1 MKKTIKVV
9 LCTTILAAG
18 LTGAASAAKN
28 EDLPN
33 QVVET
38 MRSLSGISIDA
49 TPTVT
54 SRVVASTNWNFTAK
68 ATATSDSTA
77 TEDWIYAKARIYKST
92 GVLLGQAEDDQEY
105 SNHAGASVSLSSIG
119 TGASYALGNHT
130 YMDAG
135 YQTIYHETKDY
146 Y

>member
-1 MKKTIKVV
+1 MTKTIKAV
-9 LCTTILAAG
+9 LCTIILAAG
-18 LTGAASAAKN
+18 LTGAASAATK

-33 QVVET
+33 QIVET
-38 MRSLSGISIDA
+38 MRSLSGISTDA

-54 SRVVASTNWNFTAK
+54 SRVTASTNWNFTAK

-77 TEDWIYAKARIYKST
+77 IEDWIYAKARIYSSK
-92 GVLLGQAEDDQEY
+92 GVLLGQAEDDQDY

-119 TGASYALGNHT
+119 TGADYALGNHT
-130 YMDAG
+130 YIAAG
-135 YQTIYHETKDY
+135 YKTVYHETKDY